1 MHIVYNFLVHI
12 GAFAVWVLQF
22 FSPKMKVFVRGRKDV
37 FGSLKKEILPKDKT
51 IWMHCASLGEYEQG
65 LPVLKEIRK
74 EFSDHK
80 IVLSFFSP
88 SGYEVKK
95 NTAEADVICYLPLD
109 TTKNARKF
117 VALTHPKMAL
127 FVKYVFWP
135 NFLFAL
141 KKQDIP
147 VLLIS
152 GLFRKN
158 QLFFQP
164 YGSWM
169 RKSLAVFDH
178 FFVQDKRSKE
188 LLKSISIKKVTI
200 SGDTRFDRVYQQ
212 IEQDNTLEFI
222 QDFKQNNICIVAGS
236 TWPED
241 EDLLVEFINQTSEE
255 IKYIIAPH
263 NIKPHL
269 IQKLKESI
277 TKKCVLFSEK
287 ERKNLGDYSV
297 FIIDTIGLLTKI
309 YSYADI
315 AYVGGAMGTT
325 GLHNILEPATFG
337 LPIVIGKKINKFP
350 EADALKNRAGLFS
363 ISNYKDLEKILNTLI
378 FDTTF
383 REKTGKISS
392 EYVSNNTGAT
402 QIILKY
408 LKKYH

>member
-1 MHIVYNFLVHI
+1 MRIVYNFLVHI
-12 GAFAVWVLQF
+12 GAFTVWILQF
-22 FSPKMKVFVRGRKDV
+22 FSPKMKLFVRGRKEV
-37 FGSLKKEILPKDKT
+37 FGLLKKEILPKDKT

-65 LPVLKEIRK
+65 LPVLKGIRK

-95 NTAEADVICYLPLD
+95 ETAEADVICYLPLD
-109 TTKNARKF
+109 TIKNARKF
-117 VALTHPKMAL
+117 VALVHPKMAL
-127 FVKYVFWP
+127 FVKYEFWP
-135 NFLFAL
+135 NFIFAL
-141 KKQDIP
+141 KKQAIP

-164 YGSWM
+164 SGSWM
-169 RKSLAVFDH
+169 RKSLAVFEH
-178 FFVQDKRSKE
+178 FFVQEEGSKE
-188 LLKSISIKKVTI
+188 LLKSIGIKEVTI
-200 SGDTRFDRVYQQ
+200 SGDTRFDRVFQQ

-222 QDFKQNNICIVAGS
+222 QEFKQDKICFVAGS

-241 EDLLVEFINQTSEE
+241 EDLLIEYINKSSEG

-263 NIKPHL
+263 YIKSQQ
-269 IQKLKESI
+269 IQNLKERI
-277 TKKCVLFSEK
+277 TKKCVLYSEK
-287 ERKNLGDYSV
+287 EGKNLGDYSV

-337 LPIVIGKKINKFP
+337 LPIVIGENFKKFP
-350 EADALKNRAGLFS
+350 EATALKNHAGLFS
-363 ISNYKDLEKILNTLI
+363 ISKFKELEEILNTLI
-378 FDTTF
+378 FDATF
-383 REKTGKISS
+383 REKTGKICRH
-392 EYVSNNTGAT
+392 YVLENTGAT

-408 LKKYH
+408 LKRHH